1 MDTMRPESFQDERAL
16 ALLEHVRLSK
26 IMVSLMLKH
35 DTVLTS
41 KFWRT
46 IPWAKARRG
55 KSSAQKLVD
64 LLCDVA
70 SLQTHLK
77 TTFPYSKP
85 NLEISHA
92 VWKQGGELL
101 SNLHDWRQSVEPGV
115 SKLMLKVSDAPEQ
128 STNDHYEGDPDTIQL
143 YELGIFNLLLIYLCQ
158 FLTHNTRLLHAV
170 NRFACEKARFSPH
183 RQKHKLPLLSPSVLP
198 LLAPNERIKSAA
210 AEIVTVCEWVHR
222 DGQDG
227 LMLAY
232 LAIPMRVARDILADV
247 GDARSLRLGDLLTCL
262 SEFWSGRS
270 S

>member
-1 MDTMRPESFQDERAL
+1 MRPETFQDERAL

-41 KFWRT
+41 KSWRT
-46 IPWAKARRG
+46 IPWARAGRG

-70 SLQTHLK
+70 SVQAQLQ

-85 NLEISHA
+85 NLDIGQT
-92 VWKQGGELL
+92 VWKQVGELL
-101 SNLHDWRQSVEPGV
+101 SSLHDWRQSIEPGV
-115 SKLMLKVSDAPEQ
+115 RKFLLKLSDNQERGMNSPHHQ
-128 STNDHYEGDPDTIQL
+128 DDPNTIQL

-158 FLTHNTRLLHAV
+158 FLTRNTCLLHAV
-170 NRFACEKARFSPH
+170 NRLACQKARYSPYD
-183 RQKHKLPLLSPSVLP
+183 QGLKPSTLSPSVLP
-198 LLAPNERIKSAA
+198 LLAPNERIRSAA
-210 AEIVTVCEWVHR
+210 AEIVTICEWVH
-222 DGQDG
+222 GEGKDG

-232 LAIPMRVARDILADV
+232 LAIPMRVARDIFADV
-247 GDARSLRLGDLLTCL
+247 GDARSLRLGEILTCL

-270 S
+270 C